1 MAEELPV
8 ARRWAV
14 GALLVMTF
22 ATGLVD
28 AVSFLRLGHVF
39 VANMTGNVVFLG
51 FSFARNTGLPVLAP
65 IVAMTAFVLGAFGGG
80 QLSKAFGDRPRHW
93 LGGAFAGQ
101 AGGLALTSV
110 LLGTGALRPEGRTLL
125 LIVALLGVCSGLQN
139 ATVRL
144 LAPRDLTTTVLTQ
157 TLTALTA
164 ESVLGAGTGARP
176 QRRIGSVLAMFA
188 GAATGALLLQATLA
202 GVVGLAAVLV
212 AGAACVFALAPEQR
226 AAPPPVPTSG

>member
-1 MAEELPV
+1 MGPVSEDLPV

-22 ATGLVD
+22 STGLVD

-51 FSFARNTGLPVLAP
+51 LSVVPEYGLPVVAP
-65 IVAMTAFVLGAFGGG
+65 LVAMAAFVLGAFLGG
-80 QLSKAFGDRPRHW
+80 QLSRFLGHRPRRW

-101 AGGLALTSV
+101 AVLLALTAV
-110 LLGTGALRPEGRTLL
+110 LVGTGVLRVGGRPALTVIGLLGF
-125 LIVALLGVCSGLQN
+125 CFGLQN

-164 ESVLGAGTGARP
+164 QSVLGAGTGSLP
-176 QRRIGSVLAMFA
+176 RRKVASLLAMCA
-188 GAATGALLLQATLA
+188 GAAVGALLLQVTTT
-202 GVVGLAAVLV
+202 GVIGLAAVLV
-212 AGAACVFALAPEQR
+212 ACAAGLFALAPE
-226 AAPPPVPTSG
+226 PPPG